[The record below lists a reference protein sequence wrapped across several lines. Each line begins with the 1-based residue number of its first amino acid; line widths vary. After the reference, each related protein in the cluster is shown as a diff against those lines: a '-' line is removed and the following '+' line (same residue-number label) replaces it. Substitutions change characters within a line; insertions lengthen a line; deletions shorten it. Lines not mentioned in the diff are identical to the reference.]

1 MHMKRYM
8 LLALLYLVLLP
19 GEVAA
24 QNRYFTK
31 TGYIW
36 FFSKAPMENIEAHN
50 KKVVSFIDFATGEM
64 AFSVP
69 MKAFE
74 FRKSLM
80 QQHFN
85 ENFVESD
92 KHPKATFSGRFT
104 NPQQVDLTKDAI
116 YKVQVAG
123 ELTIH
128 GVDKKVNAPGTLEVK
143 NGKVQGKSEFVVAPA
158 DFDITIPLLVRE
170 HIAKEVTIYVD
181 MLYQPYPGDN
191 P

>member
-1 MHMKRYM
+1 MKPFSLLILLHLLM
-8 LLALLYLVLLP
+8 LT

-36 FFSKAPMENIEAHN
+36 FFSKAPMEDIEAHN
-50 KKVVSFIDFATGEM
+50 RKVVSFIDFATGEL

-69 MKAFE
+69 MKEFE

-85 ENFVESD
+85 ENYVESE
-92 KHPKATFSGRFT
+92 KYLKATFSGKYT
-104 NPQQVDLTKDAI
+104 NPQQVDLTRNAA
-116 YKVQVAG
+116 YQVQVEG
-123 ELTIH
+123 VLTIH
-128 GVDKKVNAPGTLEVK
+128 GVDKKISAPGTLEVK
-143 NGKVQGKSEFVVAPA
+143 KGKVRGKSAFTVAPK

-170 HIAKEVTIYVD
+170 HIAKEITIYVD
-181 MLYQPYPGDN
+181 MLYQPYSGNN

>member
-1 MHMKRYM
+1 MKTI
-8 LLALLYLVLLP
+8 ALLLLSLLMLT

-36 FFSKAPMENIEAHN
+36 FFSKAPLEDIEAHN
-50 KKVVSFIDFATGEM
+50 RKVVSFIDLATGEM

-69 MKAFE
+69 MKEFG

-85 ENFVESD
+85 ENFVESE
-92 KHPKATFSGRFT
+92 KYPKATFAGRYT
-104 NPQQVDLTKDAI
+104 NPTQVDLTKNAA
-116 YKVQVAG
+116 YNVLVEG
-123 ELTIH
+123 VLTIH
-128 GVDKKVNAPGTLEVK
+128 GVDKKISAPGTLVVK
-143 NGKVQGKSEFVVAPA
+143 NGSVQGKSEFVVAPK
-158 DFDITIPLLVRE
+158 DFDIRIPLLVRE
-170 HIAKEVTIYVD
+170 HIAKEITIYVD
-181 MLYQPYPGDN
+181 MLYQPYTRDN